1 MCVCACVCAYMHVCV
16 CVCVRACVCVC
27 VCVHDRRKSYIKQKS
42 IKGISFS
49 YCLWLVC
56 TLITNQIHLADST
69 KTERRVIMQHCINL
83 ATTMWS
89 HCTNHTYD
97 MKLNTCPLPHSYTR
111 YNQHS
116 RHSRMFPLR
125 YHRNH
130 AFHHLQTD
138 RPEQHTDTY
147 NTQCEASCV
156 RFAYNCICT
165 SCDTES
171 VARVEIVRV
180 TIRVGYT
187 LIPASVHIAVYRSL
201 RNVQR

>member
-1 MCVCACVCAYMHVCV
+1 
-16 CVCVRACVCVC
+16 
-27 VCVHDRRKSYIKQKS
+27 
-42 IKGISFS
+42 
-49 YCLWLVC
+49 
-56 TLITNQIHLADST
+56 
-69 KTERRVIMQHCINL
+69 
-83 ATTMWS
+83 
-89 HCTNHTYD
+89 

-187 LIPASVHIAVYRSL
+187 LIPASVHIAVYGSL
-201 RNVQR
+201 RNVHHRSDSQRTYFGIFSEFPMLVTSILPLGVSQMQWLGSLVAFVHTLS